1 MINLIKKYD
10 LKNYIKNNPKVL
22 YIKRNNINVEIDD
35 NIIDDLNMNE
45 ILIYKDKDINLQF
58 DIKK

>member
-22 YIKRNNINVEIDD
+22 YIKRNNINVQIDD